1 MGKKIIVGLIVLLFI
16 GFIGFQ
22 FMDSSAEISNIST
35 DELAK
40 KLESGDNQVVY
51 IDVREPDEYAAGHV
65 PGIMNLP
72 LSTLSE
78 DSANFSKDAEV
89 VIICRSGNRSM
100 QAAEKLRDFGFT
112 KLVNVQGG
120 MNDWNGEIEY

>member
-1 MGKKIIVGLIVLLFI
+1 MGKKFFVGLIVLLFI
-16 GFIGFQ
+16 GFIAFQ
-22 FMDSSAEISNIST
+22 FTNSSTEISNIST

-51 IDVREPDEYAAGHV
+51 IDVREPDEYAAGHI
-65 PGIMNLP
+65 PGITNLP

-78 DSANFSKDAEV
+78 ESANFPKDAEV

-100 QAAEKLRDFGFT
+100 QAAEKLKEFGFT
-112 KLVNVQGG
+112 NLVNVEGG
-120 MNDWNGEIEY
+120 MNAWNGEIE

>member
-1 MGKKIIVGLIVLLFI
+1 MGKKLLVGLIVLLFI

-78 DSANFSKDAEV
+78 DSANFSKDAEI

-120 MNDWNGEIEY
+120 MNDWNGEIE